1 LASRSYSFL
10 PTVFWSLLLV
20 FGVLVLLNRGPSQAP
35 PLAELTAYRCDPL
48 PASPAARPRDTRAGP
63 LICRAGNEVI
73 HPRGVPPMGSNA
85 AAWRSC
91 VQAGGVIT
99 LWRHAPP
106 SPYGARIF
114 QTACGEKIYFSHR
127 AAAEG
132 YATAR
137 ATSFLVGAGAIGLAL
152 GALAL
157 KLIGRRLT
165 SVEEGEAAARNRR
178 SPGRDGRRR

>member
-1 LASRSYSFL
+1 LASRSYNFL

-20 FGVLVLLNRGPSQAP
+20 FGVLILLNLGPSQAP

-48 PASPAARPRDTRAGP
+48 PISPEGRPRNTGARPLT
-63 LICRAGNEVI
+63 CRSGTEVI
-73 HPRGVPPMGSNA
+73 HPRGIPPIGSNGA
-85 AAWRSC
+85 GWSAC

-99 LWRHAPP
+99 LWRHPLP

-137 ATSFLVGAGAIGLAL
+137 ATLFLVGAGAIGLAL

-157 KLIGRRLT
+157 KLIARRLT
-165 SVEEGEAAARNRR
+165 SVEEREVALRNRR
-178 SPGRDGRRR
+178 PSSRNGRRR

>member
-1 LASRSYSFL
+1 MASRSYNFL
-10 PTVFWSLLLV
+10 PTVSWSLLLV
-20 FGVLVLLNRGPSQAP
+20 FGVLVLLNLGPSQAP
-35 PLAELTAYRCDPL
+35 PLAELTAYRCDPPPVPL
-48 PASPAARPRDTRAGP
+48 EGHPRNTRATP
-63 LICRAGNEVI
+63 STCRAGNEVI
-73 HPRGVPPMGSNA
+73 HPRGGVPGSSA
-85 AAWRSC
+85 AGWSAC

-99 LWRHAPP
+99 LWRHPLP

-137 ATSFLVGAGAIGLAL
+137 ATLFLVGAGAIGLAL

-157 KLIGRRLT
+157 KLIARRLT
-165 SVEEGEAAARNRR
+165 SVEEREVALRNRR
-178 SPGRDGRRR
+178 PSSRNGRRR